1 MVKFNKPIRLLV
13 FDIDGVISDGEGQPL
28 DLRLMERLAQ
38 MNRAARQNSLSPAVT
53 LCTGRPGPYV
63 EIMLQA
69 IDGHL
74 PAVYENG
81 AGLYTPQPYRFLPHP
96 AVDNNPTFQAAT
108 QRLEAGLVQ
117 TGRAFF
123 QPGKQFSHSLF
134 AYDPADTPALYG
146 WAVEALG
153 SLAGSV
159 GLVYASSCLNV
170 LPAGV
175 DKGKGVEFLAAKT
188 GYALA
193 EMLGVGDSDSDLP
206 FLVLTGYSAA
216 PTNAN
221 PAVKQAV
228 QYVSP
233 YPTVEGVRDILDHFG
248 LA

>member
-1 MVKFNKPIRLLV
+1 MTKSTKPIRLLV

-28 DLRLMERLAQ
+28 DLRLLEQLARLNQ
-38 MNRAARQNSLSPAVT
+38 AARHNPANPAVT

-108 QRLEAGLVQ
+108 QRLETGLVQ

-134 AYDPADTPALYG
+134 SYDPADTPALYE

-153 SLAGSV
+153 PLAGSV

-170 LPAGV
+170 QPMGV
-175 DKGKGVEFLAAKT
+175 DKGKGLEFLAATT
-188 GYALA
+188 GYTLD

-206 FLVLTGYSAA
+206 FLALSGYSAA
-216 PTNAN
+216 PANAN
-221 PAVKQAV
+221 QTVKETV
-228 QYVSP
+228 QYVSS
-233 YPTVEGVRDILDHFG
+233 YPTVEGVWDILRHFG
-248 LA
+248 VA